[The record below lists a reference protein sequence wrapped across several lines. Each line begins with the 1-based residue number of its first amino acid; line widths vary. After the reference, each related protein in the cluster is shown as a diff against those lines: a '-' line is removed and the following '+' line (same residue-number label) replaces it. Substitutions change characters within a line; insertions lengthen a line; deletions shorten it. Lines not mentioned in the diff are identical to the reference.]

1 MVRVLRFELREPYIL
16 SVSGMPR
23 FPTNAQ
29 VGVPAQIRTE
39 KLCALNTK
47 GMPDSRHKDMTEET
61 KPTSP
66 RACPL

>member
-39 KLCALNTK
+39 KLCHLKTK
-47 GMPDSRHKDMTEET
+47 GMPDSHHKDMSEGT
-61 KPTSP
+61 KPTTP
-66 RACPL
+66 RAYPF